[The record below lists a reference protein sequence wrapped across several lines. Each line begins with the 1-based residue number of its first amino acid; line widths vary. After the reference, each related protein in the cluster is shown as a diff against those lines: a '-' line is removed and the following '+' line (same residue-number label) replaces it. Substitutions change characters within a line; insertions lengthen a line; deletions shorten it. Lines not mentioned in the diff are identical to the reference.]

1 MANKLLSAIEDN
13 VLMSAGS
20 VPVVIEGIEHIYDT
34 KDSLPSES
42 SHNSHELL
50 YLRDGKIEVSVEG
63 GGKISLGKGST
74 IVIRPLVKHRL
85 IIKSNRADILN
96 LYFGFIHDTKELSVA
111 REGRGESSG
120 KQKKEA
126 KNNSAGPSV
135 SIPGSM
141 AQISLESFL
150 KFADLGLTEDNEM
163 TSQPCFV
170 VTGNEKTEISMLAE
184 RIVSEMGDERFSKD
198 LMIQTLTVELMI
210 NLSRAMRNE
219 WEENI
224 RVKTGKAKELVA
236 IARQYMDDNFDQGIT
251 VAQAAAYV
259 FLSQGYFTR
268 AFKDETGT
276 SPMNYLM
283 KKRIERSC
291 LLLENNE
298 IKVSA
303 ISLQSGFSSPQRFN
317 VAFRKLMG
325 MTPMEYRKRH
335 LK

>member
-1 MANKLLSAIEDN
+1 MANKLLSAIEDE
-13 VLMSAGS
+13 VFLSAGS
-20 VPVVIEGIEHIYDT
+20 VPVVIEGIEHTYDT
-34 KDSLPSES
+34 GDSLPSES
-42 SHNSHELL
+42 AHNSHELL
-50 YLRDGKIEVSVEG
+50 YLRDGEIEVSVDG
-63 GGKISLGKGST
+63 GGKLNLGKGST

-85 IIKSNRADILN
+85 TVRSDKADMLN
-96 LYFGFIHDTKELSVA
+96 LYFGFIHDTKELSAA
-111 REGRGESSG
+111 REGMGTAD
-120 KQKKEA
+120 A
-126 KNNSAGPSV
+126 KPDKSKNAGPSV
-135 SIPGSM
+135 AIPGSM

-163 TSQPCFV
+163 TSHPCFV
-170 VTGNEKTEISMLAE
+170 VTGSEKAEISHLAE
-184 RIVSEMGDERFSKD
+184 RIVSEMNASRYSKE

-251 VAQAAAYV
+251 VAQAAQYV

-268 AFKDETGT
+268 AFRDETGM

-283 KKRIERSC
+283 KKRIERAC
-291 LLLENNE
+291 RLLESNE

>member
-1 MANKLLSAIEDN
+1 MANKLLSAIEDD
-13 VLMSAGS
+13 VLMAAGS

-34 KDSLPSES
+34 KDSLPYES

-63 GGKISLGKGST
+63 GGKITLGKGST

-85 IIKSNRADILN
+85 MIKSNKAEILN
-96 LYFGFIHDTKELSVA
+96 LYFGFIHDTKELSAA
-111 REGRGESSG
+111 REGGRTASAD
-120 KQKKEA
+120 KKS
-126 KNNSAGPSV
+126 SAGPSV
-135 SIPGSM
+135 AIPGSM
-141 AQISLESFL
+141 ARISLESFL
-150 KFADLGLTEDNEM
+150 KFADMGLTEDNEM
-163 TSQPCFV
+163 VSQPCFV
-170 VTGNEKTEISMLAE
+170 LTGAEKAEISLLAE
-184 RIVSEMGDERFSKD
+184 RIVSEMSDNRYSKD

-251 VAQAAAYV
+251 VAQAAQYV

-268 AFKDETGT
+268 AFRDETGM

-283 KKRIERSC
+283 KKRIERAC

-325 MTPMEYRKRH
+325 MTPMEYRKLH

>member
-1 MANKLLSAIEDN
+1 MANKLLSAIEDG
-13 VLMSAGS
+13 VFLSAGS
-20 VPVVIEGIEHIYDT
+20 VPVVIEGIEHTYDT
-34 KDSLPSES
+34 GDSLPSES
-42 SHNSHELL
+42 AHNSHELL
-50 YLRDGKIEVSVEG
+50 YLRDGEIELSVDG
-63 GGKISLGKGST
+63 GGKMKLGKGST

-85 IIKSNRADILN
+85 VVKSGKADMLN
-96 LYFGFIHDTKELSVA
+96 LYFGFIHDTKELSAA
-111 REGRGESSG
+111 REGIGNVSENKPDKS
-120 KQKKEA
+120 
-126 KNNSAGPSV
+126 KNAGPSV
-135 SIPGSM
+135 AIPGSM

-163 TSQPCFV
+163 TSHPYFI
-170 VTGNEKTEISMLAE
+170 VTGSEKTEISHLAE
-184 RIVSEMGDERFSKD
+184 RIVSEMKSSRYSKE

-236 IARQYMDDNFDQGIT
+236 IARQYMDANFDQGVT
-251 VAQAAAYV
+251 VAQAAQYV

-268 AFKDETGT
+268 AFVHEMGM

-283 KKRIERSC
+283 KKRIERACS
-291 LLLENNE
+291 LLENNE

-325 MTPMEYRKRH
+325 MTPMEYRKLH

>member
-1 MANKLLSAIEDN
+1 MADKLLSAIEDEFF
-13 VLMSAGS
+13 MSAGS
-20 VPVVIEGIEHIYDT
+20 MPVVIEGIEHVYNT
-34 KDSLPSES
+34 KDSLPAES

-50 YLRDGKIEVSVEG
+50 YIRDGKIEVSVEG
-63 GGKISLGKGST
+63 GGKIALGKGSA
-74 IVIRPLVKHRL
+74 IVIRPLVKHSL
-85 IIKSNRADILN
+85 IIKSKEAYILN
-96 LYFGFIHDTKELSVA
+96 LYFGFIHDAKELSAA
-111 REGRGESSG
+111 REGMGANAD
-120 KQKKEA
+120 KKNA
-126 KNNSAGPSV
+126 KNVAGPSV
-135 SIPGSM
+135 AIPGSM

-150 KFADLGLTEDNEM
+150 KFADLGLTEDNDM

-170 VTGNEKTEISMLAE
+170 ATGTEKAEISMLAE
-184 RIVSEMGDERFSKD
+184 RIVSEMSADRYSKD

-210 NLSRAMRNE
+210 NLSRSMRNE

-236 IARQYMDDNFDQGIT
+236 IAKQYMDDNFDQGIT
-251 VAQAAAYV
+251 VAQAAQYV

-325 MTPMEYRKRH
+325 MTPMEYRKLH

>member
-1 MANKLLSAIEDN
+1 MANKLLSAIEDDFI
-13 VLMSAGS
+13 MSAGS

-34 KDSLPSES
+34 GDSLPSES

-63 GGKISLGKGST
+63 GGKITLGKGST

-85 IIKSNRADILN
+85 IIKSGKADILN
-96 LYFGFIHDTKELSVA
+96 LYFGFIHDSKELSAA
-111 REGRGESSG
+111 REGSRTAYSDKSTG
-120 KQKKEA
+120 KKK
-126 KNNSAGPSV
+126 NAGPSV
-135 SIPGSM
+135 AIPGSM

-163 TSQPCFV
+163 TSHPCFV
-170 VTGNEKTEISMLAE
+170 VTGTEKSEISHLAE
-184 RIVSEMGDERFSKD
+184 RIVSEMSTERYAKE
-198 LMIQTLTVELMI
+198 LMIQTLTVELMV
-210 NLSRAMRNE
+210 NLSRSMRNE

-236 IARQYMDDNFDQGIT
+236 IARQYMDDNFDQGVT
-251 VAQAAAYV
+251 VAQAAQYV

-268 AFKDETGT
+268 AFAHETGM

-283 KKRIERSC
+283 KKRIERAC

>member
-1 MANKLLSAIEDN
+1 MANKLLSAIEDE
-13 VLMSAGS
+13 VFLSAGS
-20 VPVVIEGIEHIYDT
+20 VPVVIEGIEHTYDT
-34 KDSLPSES
+34 GDSLPSES
-42 SHNSHELL
+42 AHNSHELL
-50 YLRDGKIEVSVEG
+50 YLRDGEIELSVDG
-63 GGKISLGKGST
+63 GGKMKLGKGST

-85 IIKSNRADILN
+85 IVKSGKADMLN
-96 LYFGFIHDTKELSVA
+96 LYFGFIHDTKELSAA
-111 REGRGESSG
+111 REGRGAIPDNKPDKS
-120 KQKKEA
+120 
-126 KNNSAGPSV
+126 KNAGPSV
-135 SIPGSM
+135 AIPGSM

-163 TSQPCFV
+163 TSHPCFV
-170 VTGNEKTEISMLAE
+170 VTGSEKAEISHLAE
-184 RIVSEMGDERFSKD
+184 RIVSEMNASKYSKE

-236 IARQYMDDNFDQGIT
+236 IARQYMDANFDQGVT
-251 VAQAAAYV
+251 VAQAAQYV

-268 AFKDETGT
+268 AFVHEMGI

-283 KKRIERSC
+283 KKRIERACS
-291 LLLENNE
+291 LLENNE

-325 MTPMEYRKRH
+325 MTPMEYRKLH

>member
-1 MANKLLSAIEDN
+1 MANKLLSAIEDE
-13 VLMSAGS
+13 VFLSAGS
-20 VPVVIEGIEHIYDT
+20 VPVVIEGIEHTYDT
-34 KDSLPSES
+34 GDSLPSES
-42 SHNSHELL
+42 AHNSHELL
-50 YLRDGKIEVSVEG
+50 YLRDGEIEISVDG
-63 GGKISLGKGST
+63 GGKIKLGKGST

-85 IIKSNRADILN
+85 TVKSGKADMLN
-96 LYFGFIHDTKELSVA
+96 LYFGFIHDTKELSAA
-111 REGRGESSG
+111 REGRGTVPE
-120 KQKKEA
+120 KKPDKS
-126 KNNSAGPSV
+126 KNAGPSV
-135 SIPGSM
+135 AIPGSM

-163 TSQPCFV
+163 TTHPCFV
-170 VTGNEKTEISMLAE
+170 VTGSEKTEISHLAE
-184 RIVSEMGDERFSKD
+184 RIVSEMNASRYSKE

-236 IARQYMDDNFDQGIT
+236 IARQYMDANFDQGVT
-251 VAQAAAYV
+251 VAQAAQYV

-268 AFKDETGT
+268 AFVHEMGM

-283 KKRIERSC
+283 KKRIERACS
-291 LLLENNE
+291 LLENNE

>member
-1 MANKLLSAIEDN
+1 MANKLLSAIEDD
-13 VLMSAGS
+13 VFMSAGS

-34 KDSLPSES
+34 RDSLPSES

-50 YLRDGKIEVSVEG
+50 YLRDGKIEVSVDG
-63 GGKISLGKGST
+63 GGKIVLGKGST

-85 IIKSNRADILN
+85 IIKSNKADILN
-96 LYFGFIHDTKELSVA
+96 LYFGFIHDTKELSAA
-111 REGRGESSG
+111 REGNRVANAE
-120 KQKKEA
+120 KKS
-126 KNNSAGPSV
+126 SAGPSV
-135 SIPGSM
+135 AIPGSM

-150 KFADLGLTEDNEM
+150 KFADMGLTEDNEM
-163 TSQPCFV
+163 VSQPCFV
-170 VTGNEKTEISMLAE
+170 LTGAEKTEISLLAE
-184 RIVSEMGDERFSKD
+184 RIVSEMSDNRYSKD

-210 NLSRAMRNE
+210 ILSRAMRNE

-251 VAQAAAYV
+251 VAQAAQYV

-268 AFKDETGT
+268 AFRDETGM

-283 KKRIERSC
+283 KKRIERAC